1 MKRLFSFLA
10 LVSIG
15 VTLAAAFYFQNQ
27 PKDAKGVVVS
37 TKSPTV
43 IVSITPTP
51 TPTPSP
57 KEIALPLLCFNT
69 STKLLRTSDV
79 YLGCLS
85 NERSLGAMA
94 VSKPSSRPTR
104 VNPFLY
110 ARFLAAQAEAK
121 KARISLQ
128 LTSGFR
134 TYALQA
140 QLFKQAVKK
149 YGSKAEASKWVL
161 PPDISHHPWGLA
173 LDINYPYDRVSTK
186 WLEKYGYKY
195 GLCRAY
201 DNEWWHFEAISVPG
215 EVCPARL
222 PDASTTDQ
230 IQK

>member
-1 MKRLFSFLA
+1 MKRIFGLLA
-10 LVSIG
+10 LASIG
-15 VTLAAAFYFQNQ
+15 VSLAAVFYFQNQ
-27 PKDAKGVVVS
+27 PKGATGVVVS
-37 TKSPTV
+37 TKSPTPM
-43 IVSITPTP
+43 VSITPTP
-51 TPTPSP
+51 TPSP
-57 KEIALPLLCFNT
+57 TEIALSLLCFNT

-79 YLGCLS
+79 NLGCLS
-85 NERSLGAMA
+85 DERSLGAMA
-94 VSKPSSRPTR
+94 VSKPSSRPTG

-110 ARFLAAQAEAK
+110 VRFLAAQSQAK
-121 KARISLQ
+121 RERISLR

-149 YGSKAEASKWVL
+149 YGSEAEASKWVL
-161 PPDISHHPWGLA
+161 PPNISHHPWGLA

-186 WLEKYGYKY
+186 WLEKYGYRY

-201 DNEWWHFEAISVPG
+201 ENEWWHFEAISAPG

-222 PDASTTDQ
+222 PDASTTDR